1 VLSLPAAHTLTVT
14 ADGRVATHRYW
25 NLDAHSQPDW
35 SDSEYVGRLQE
46 SLVTTV
52 RSHLI
57 SDVRVGSCLSGGL
70 DSSTVVGVIGKIWHD
85 DPAAAA
91 AIGDQLYTFTSCHPE
106 KAFDER
112 EYAQEMAG
120 AVGARSHLVFPTPD
134 DFWADFLRLAWHQDM
149 PFGALSFYVQWRVMR
164 AASEA
169 GVKVL
174 LDGQGGDEVFG
185 GYAKFRY
192 AYLLSLLRSGQVGTF
207 SREIAGMLRHGDR
220 YFLDLRNGFRYLPA
234 SLRRALKV
242 DSILQEVVTGDW
254 DAALA
259 DESTPAT
266 RWWRNVGQNGNGSG
280 WTVMQQIQVDDL
292 TVDTLPQ
299 LLRME
304 DRSSM
309 AFSLEARVP
318 LLDHRLVEYGL
329 ALPDRL
335 KVNQG
340 FSKFAVRQAMAGVLP
355 EAVRLRTSKLGF
367 AAPDRG
373 WLADE
378 LRGQIT
384 ELLSGDLHCRRYI
397 NVAAL
402 RQWYGCSRA
411 DRASAAAYIGLFR
424 ILSLEMWMRAFN
436 LS

>member
-1 VLSLPAAHTLTVT
+1 
-14 ADGRVATHRYW
+14 
-25 NLDAHSQPDW
+25 
-35 SDSEYVGRLQE
+35 
-46 SLVTTV
+46 
-52 RSHLI
+52 
-57 SDVRVGSCLSGGL
+57 
-70 DSSTVVGVIGKIWHD
+70 
-85 DPAAAA
+85 
-91 AIGDQLYTFTSCHPE
+91 
-106 KAFDER
+106 
-112 EYAQEMAG
+112 MAG

-134 DFWADFLRLAWHQDM
+134 DFWSDFLRLAWHQDM

-192 AYLLSLLRSGQVGTF
+192 AYVLSLLRSGQVATF

-280 WTVMQQIQVDDL
+280 WSVMQQIQVDDI

-318 LLDHRLVEYGL
+318 CSTTGWSMRP

-335 KVNQG
+335 RDQG

-355 EAVRLRTSKLGF
+355 ETVDSAPQTGVCRTGSRLAGRP
-367 AAPDRG
+367 AAWPD
-373 WLADE
+373 
-378 LRGQIT
+378 T
-384 ELLSGDLHCRRYI
+384 ELLSGELLSTIHRRPARA
-397 NVAAL
+397 V
-402 RQWYGCSRA
+402 GTCSRA
-411 DRASAAAYIGLFR
+411 DRASAARIGLFG

-436 LS
+436 LANDDVAFR